1 MSLNPDIGTKV
12 TTKKAEKNTYEKKTI
27 ESFFYKIAKN
37 QKWKYLHF
45 LSKLLNKL
53 ELRSVKHLKLTI

>member
-27 ESFFYKIAKN
+27 ESFFTKLQKN
-37 QKWKYLHF
+37 KNGNICIFCQNF
-45 LSKLLNKL
+45 
-53 ELRSVKHLKLTI
+53 